1 MLHLSINQTDGVPIY
16 RQLAQQI
23 THLIATG
30 RLAPETE
37 MPSVRAL
44 AQQLLVNPNTVVRA
58 YRELESAGL
67 LYKRQGAGTYVA
79 PQSATPYTDEEC
91 RRLLSE
97 RAEALLMEG
106 WRLGYDVEHIV
117 ELVRECNEK
126 LWGRGTGHEPEEES
140 S

>member
-16 RQLAQQI
+16 RQLTQQI
-23 THLIATG
+23 THLIASG
-30 RLAPETE
+30 RLTPETE

-58 YRELESAGL
+58 YRELETAGL
-67 LYKRQGAGTYVA
+67 LYKKQGAGTYVA
-79 PQSATPYTDEEC
+79 PQTATPYTEEEC

-106 WRLGYDVEHIV
+106 WRLGYDVERII
-117 ELVRECNEK
+117 ELVRECNEQ
-126 LWGRGTGHEPEEES
+126 LWGQGGAHKEEES

>member
-16 RQLAQQI
+16 RQLTQQI
-23 THLIATG
+23 THLIASG
-30 RLAPETE
+30 RLTPETE

-58 YRELESAGL
+58 YRELEAAGL
-67 LYKRQGAGTYVA
+67 LYKRQGAGAYVA
-79 PQSATPYTDEEC
+79 TQTATPYTEEEC

-106 WRLGYDVEHIV
+106 WRLGYDVERII
-117 ELVRECNEK
+117 ELVWECNEN
-126 LWGRGTGHEPEEES
+126 LWGQGGAHNEEES